1 MADKNM
7 RVRVELTRAGL
18 LQSDL
23 VDIEGL
29 TKQEVSILLN
39 KKEWSK
45 DEQNETIRRIR
56 EYAKED

>member
-7 RVRVELTRAGL
+7 RVRVELTKNGL

-45 DEQNETIRRIR
+45 DEQNETIKRIR
-56 EYAKED
+56 AYAKEA